1 MDILLILI
9 LLAVFLLPS
18 FFLQRRQQKQQQQMQ
33 QLQASLEVGTDVVTA
48 AGIHG
53 TVSALNGDQVT
64 IEVSP
69 GVHTVWE
76 RMAVVRVVTPAE
88 PVDPVKVNEGD
99 FEQVDEMPGNHEEIQ
114 NTTAE
119 LDDEAQR
126 RREHPENN

>member
-18 FFLQRRQQKQQQQMQ
+18 VFLQRRQQKQQQQMQ

-64 IEVSP
+64 IEVAP
-69 GVHTVWE
+69 GVDTVWE

-88 PVDPVKVNEGD
+88 PVDPVRVNEGD
-99 FEQVDEMPGNHEEIQ
+99 LEHIDELPDSDEEIK
-114 NTTAE
+114 NTASE
-119 LDDEAQR
+119 LDEEVQR